1 MIVTKAL
8 RKVVKLKTY
17 MLILN
22 CCINVLSHR
31 NRFEYWNT
39 VLLNISGDN
48 LLAQKN
54 QHLNNQSSLKNN
66 MQIISFFSVLLK
78 ALCENIGAILQ
89 FNKAIMKTKLK
100 TLQQKFQPKLVKS
113 PNFLN
118 PKICRNIAPKTICKW
133 DKLRAGAFIRG
144 L

>member
-1 MIVTKAL
+1 MIFRTELWHTQPCCITVIKIKA
-8 RKVVKLKTY
+8 Y

-78 ALCENIGAILQ
+78 ALYENIGAILQ

-113 PNFLN
+113 LN
-118 PKICRNIAPKTICKW
+118 L
-133 DKLRAGAFIRG
+133 DKDLQKHFA
-144 L
+144 